1 MNLEPRGLTFIA
13 GVVFTLWI
21 TVFVR
26 SIPSFI
32 DGSMFKAPYV
42 IDGPAIPTFDIE
54 REAKQQSSSTLNQV
68 PQVTQAQLE
77 MDKMAE
83 DRPL

>member
-1 MNLEPRGLTFIA
+1 
-13 GVVFTLWI
+13 
-21 TVFVR
+21 
-26 SIPSFI
+26 
-32 DGSMFKAPYV
+32 MFKAPYV
-42 IDGPAIPTFDIE
+42 IDGPAIPTLDIE